1 MTAETNDEEIV
12 TTWHFVIHGEA
23 VPVRV
28 TDVYAKVTAVLAKL
42 RARLIKDGPGIITMD
57 WPSPPARA
65 EIARILYE
73 SGWSIEWKSDQRE
86 GSWATVLAR

>member
-1 MTAETNDEEIV
+1 MDPKYHNKMAVETSRFPTPAEL
-12 TTWHFVIHGEA
+12 EA
-23 VPVRV
+23 ARRV
-28 TDVYAKVTAVLAKL
+28 DVAPEVTAVLAKL

-65 EIARILYE
+65 EIARILNE